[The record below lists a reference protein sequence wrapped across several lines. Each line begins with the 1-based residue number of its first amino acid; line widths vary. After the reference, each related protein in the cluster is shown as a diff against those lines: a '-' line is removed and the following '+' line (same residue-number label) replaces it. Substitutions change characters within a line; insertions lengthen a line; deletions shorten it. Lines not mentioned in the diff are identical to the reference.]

1 MSGKPVQERRGC
13 GGMLR
18 LVAALV
24 LVFVACSTALAASSV
39 WQARKGDRVIYLGG
53 TCHVLRDAD
62 YPLPAEYD
70 RAYAAAD
77 LVVFETDIGRLGE
90 PEIQRKLLAGAGYAD
105 GSTLDRHL
113 SPGVYGELRAY
124 CENSGIPLELL
135 GRLKPSLLVV
145 TLTVLELK
153 KLGVTSQGVDQHFY
167 DRAKRDGKPIAG
179 LESLEDHLNYILTM
193 ADGDEDGF
201 VSQSLRDLRSAGEQF
216 DALAG
221 AWRRGDDA
229 SLEALMLVDFK
240 ARQPKM
246 YDRLITER
254 NRNWLAQIDAPRK
267 TRPTPFY
274 LVGAGH
280 LVGKDGILA
289 ALAKKVYTVTRL

>member
-1 MSGKPVQERRGC
+1 MAEKRMKERRGDV
-13 GGMLR
+13 GMVR

-24 LVFVACSTALAASSV
+24 LVLLACSAALAASSV
-39 WQARKGDRVIYLGG
+39 WQARKGDRIIYLGG

-90 PEIQRKLLAGAGYAD
+90 PEIQQKLLAGAVYAD
-105 GSTLDRHL
+105 GSTVDRHL
-113 SPGVYGELRAY
+113 SPKVYRELRAY
-124 CENSGIPLELL
+124 CEKSGIPLELL
-135 GRLKPSLLVV
+135 GTLKPSLLVV
-145 TLTVLELK
+145 TLTMLELK

-167 DRAKRDGKPIAG
+167 DRAKRDGKPIEG
-179 LESLEDHLNYILTM
+179 LETLEQQLNYILTM

-229 SLEALMLVDFK
+229 SLEALMLADFK
-240 ARQPKM
+240 ARQPKT
-246 YDRLITER
+246 YERLITER
-254 NRNWLAQIDAPRK
+254 NRSWLARIDAPRK
-267 TRPTPFY
+267 SHRTPFY

-289 ALAKKVYTVTRL
+289 ELARKGYTVVRL